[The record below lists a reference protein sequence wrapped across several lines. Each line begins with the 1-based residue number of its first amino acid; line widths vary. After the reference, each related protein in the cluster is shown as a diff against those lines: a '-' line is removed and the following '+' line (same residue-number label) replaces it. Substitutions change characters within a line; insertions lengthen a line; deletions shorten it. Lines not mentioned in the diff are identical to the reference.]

1 MKPALFIGSSREYLN
16 IANACQ
22 QNLFK
27 DAEVTVWN
35 QGIFEISK
43 SNLQSLIQSL
53 PNFDFA
59 LFVFSPDDILR
70 IRGEENKAVRD
81 NVIFELGLFV
91 GYLGRDRCFLLVPE
105 GIDDFRIP
113 TDIIEITPAE
123 YEPNRKDGNLQAA
136 TGAACTSIRHSM
148 SRLGPRSTDIDSAN
162 IQPKS
167 LELTKE
173 EQIIENET
181 NTPQKSGVSS
191 ESDDEWKWLY
201 DYIDKKYDAS
211 IILLEENISKA
222 TDESDLIY
230 YESWLASA
238 KYKSNPKIGKK
249 SFKEVIAKYPNS
261 YRPYVRFSDDLIERN
276 LCPDALNIL
285 DSGLPKV
292 ENKVPLINAK
302 AECLQAMGRKE
313 EAVNLLR
320 QAITQFKDNPDAYI
334 NLADYYIDSEK
345 YIEARLCL
353 EEGLLIIIG
362 NKPLVEKYARLLYNH
377 IEKKLALI
385 PFNELIELEPA
396 NPTYLTLRANIYL
409 ELDLNDH
416 ALRDYKRANEIT
428 ESKESWIIANIGNL
442 HQNRGLYREAIENLQ
457 LALKLDPESQYAH
470 NRLASSM
477 KLRDEEVTE
486 LSKIIKEIKEQLL
499 SSRFESDV

>member
-1 MKPALFIGSSREYLN
+1 MKPALFIGSSKENLN

-43 SNLQSLIQSL
+43 GNLQSLIRAL

-59 LFVFSPDDILR
+59 LFVFAPDDILR

-81 NVIFELGLFV
+81 NIIFELGLFV

-113 TDIIEITPAE
+113 TDIIDMTPAE
-123 YEPNRKDGNLQAA
+123 YEPNRKDGNLQGA
-136 TGAACTSIRHSM
+136 TGAGCTSVRQSV

-162 IQPKS
+162 IEPRP
-167 LELTKE
+167 LELTKK
-173 EQIIENET
+173 EQIIEKET
-181 NTPQKSGVSS
+181 NTPRKSDVSL
-191 ESDDEWKWLY
+191 ESDDEWQWLY
-201 DYIDKKYDAS
+201 AYIDKKYDAS
-211 IILLEENISKA
+211 IILLEENLSKA

-238 KYKSNPKIGKK
+238 KYKSNPKIGEK
-249 SFKEVIAKYPNS
+249 SYKEVIAKYPNS
-261 YRPYVRFSDDLIERN
+261 HHPYVRFSDNLMDRN
-276 LCPDALNIL
+276 LHPDALNIL
-285 DSGLPKV
+285 NSGLSKV
-292 ENKVPLINAK
+292 ENKIPLINAK

-313 EAVNLLR
+313 EAVNLLHE
-320 QAITQFKDNPDAYI
+320 AITKFKDNPNAYI
-334 NLADYYIDSEK
+334 NLADYYINSEK

-353 EEGLLIIIG
+353 EEGLSIIIG
-362 NKPLVEKYARLLYNH
+362 NKSLVEKYARLLYNH
-377 IEKKLALI
+377 FEKKLALI
-385 PFNELIELEPA
+385 SFNELIELEPA

-409 ELDLNDH
+409 ELELNDH
-416 ALRDYKRANEIT
+416 AMRDYKHANEIT
-428 ESKESWIIANIGNL
+428 KSKESWIIANIGNL
-442 HQNRGLYREAIENLQ
+442 HKNQGFYREAIENLQ

-470 NRLASSM
+470 DRLASSM
-477 KLRDEEVTE
+477 KLRDEEVTK

-499 SSRFESDV
+499 SSKYESDV